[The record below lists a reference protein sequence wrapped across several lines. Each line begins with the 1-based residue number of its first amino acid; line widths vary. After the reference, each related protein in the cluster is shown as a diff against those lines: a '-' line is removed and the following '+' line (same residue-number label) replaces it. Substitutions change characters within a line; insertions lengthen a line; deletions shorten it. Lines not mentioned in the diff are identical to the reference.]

1 MTPRV
6 HVATT
11 GTCKNAACTTLHLV
25 FLPYCFI
32 ASAIQC
38 VIILSL
44 QKMMNQ
50 HTLTLVIWGS
60 KTAVIS
66 SHSVSQKLPLKM
78 DQKPVYIYLFS
89 LLAIILIYRNLL
101 LARNQTASVA
111 AQNFVS

>member
-1 MTPRV
+1 MD
-6 HVATT
+6 
-11 GTCKNAACTTLHLV
+11 LV
-25 FLPYCFI
+25 FLQSSLYCFI

-38 VIILSL
+38 VILILSL

-66 SHSVSQKLPLKM
+66 SHSVSQKLPLKI

-101 LARNQTASVA
+101 LARNQTASVS